1 MNSDEVF
8 AKLQSIF
15 DQVFLDQVELRPDL
29 SAKDVPEWDSML
41 HISLVA
47 AVEQAFSVRFR
58 IGEVE
63 ATKNVGE
70 FVELIRRRLSG

>member
-1 MNSDEVF
+1 MNTEEVF

-15 DQVFLDQVELRPDL
+15 DQVFLDHVELRPEL
-29 SAKDVPEWDSML
+29 SAKDVPEWDSMI

-63 ATKNVGE
+63 ATENVGE
-70 FVELIRRRLSG
+70 FVDLIRRRLSG